1 MWHKQQDRCLL
12 TCMVLFKCAKV
23 SCHMTCHV
31 TWHVGSVTWCDM
43 LVLFDINQVEDQR
56 VSSGL
61 LYGSPRSVLITEV
74 THLAGP
80 TSEKHGLKN
89 PHRIVILFAKF
100 GVILKSVSLETLL
113 CAQMCSCLQLKK
125 LLSFSYCKNWLL

>member
-1 MWHKQQDRCLL
+1 
-12 TCMVLFKCAKV
+12 
-23 SCHMTCHV
+23 
-31 TWHVGSVTWCDM
+31 M

-61 LYGSPRSVLITEV
+61 LYGSPRSVLITEI

-89 PHRIVILFAKF
+89 PHGIVILFANF

-113 CAQMCSCLQLKK
+113 CAQMCSVCNLKSCYRLVIVK
-125 LLSFSYCKNWLL
+125 IGCFSSFVPLRFWMT